1 MPSRLEML
9 RGVDP
14 ILTNI
19 AQGMSNE
26 AFVSE
31 KILPTVSVAKET
43 GKYPEFGSEHLT
55 VNDAVRAIGS
65 DKVKQMQKED
75 YEMKSYALKEYAL
88 EAPIDHREVENA
100 KAILDLEQH
109 YARVVMESLLLG
121 QEQTRASML
130 QTSGNYASGHV
141 TALSGTDC
149 WTDAAS
155 APLTQLKDAISTIRG
170 KTLQTPNVLLLGRDS
185 FAALQEHADLINKIQ
200 YSQIGVVTE
209 DLISAALSTK
219 NNQIEV
225 VVGAGMYKDP
235 ATGALVDLWGDVAI
249 LASVPK
255 TAAAKRNMYESSF
268 GYTFQLSGYP
278 KVARREGDYA
288 LVQGIAAFL
297 FYEAKITKNTAGF
310 LFTNTKA

>member
-1 MPSRLEML
+1 
-9 RGVDP
+9 
-14 ILTNI
+14 
-19 AQGMSNE
+19 
-26 AFVSE
+26 
-31 KILPTVSVAKET
+31 
-43 GKYPEFGSEHLT
+43 
-55 VNDAVRAIGS
+55 
-65 DKVKQMQKED
+65 
-75 YEMKSYALKEYAL
+75 
-88 EAPIDHREVENA
+88 
-100 KAILDLEQH
+100 
-109 YARVVMESLLLG
+109 
-121 QEQTRASML
+121 
-130 QTSGNYASGHV
+130 
-141 TALSGTDC
+141 
-149 WTDAAS
+149 
-155 APLTQLKDAISTIRG
+155 
-170 KTLQTPNVLLLGRDS
+170 LGRDS

-235 ATGALVDLWGDVAI
+235 ATGPIVDLCGDVAI